1 MKISVAIIT
10 LNEEKNIARCL
21 KAAFKVSD
29 DIVVLDSDSK
39 DKTRIIANDMGA
51 RVFVKKFK
59 NFSDQKNNA
68 INETK
73 NDWVLSIDAD
83 EVLSEDLIE
92 SINRIE
98 CTANNFVYAVNR
110 LTNYCGTW
118 IRHCGWYPDKKI
130 RLWNKNVVKWEGSVH
145 EQALISTGCKTIT
158 LKGDLLHYS
167 YATIEE
173 HLKQADKYSRM
184 NAEKMIDNNKKT
196 NLLNLIFAPPFKFFK
211 IYVLKL
217 GVFDGYYGYVISKI
231 SSHATFLKHLRLLHM
246 KRHKNF

>member
-1 MKISVAIIT
+1 M
-10 LNEEKNIARCL
+10 
-21 KAAFKVSD
+21 
-29 DIVVLDSDSK
+29 
-39 DKTRIIANDMGA
+39 
-51 RVFVKKFK
+51 
-59 NFSDQKNNA
+59 
-68 INETK
+68 
-73 NDWVLSIDAD
+73 
-83 EVLSEDLIE
+83 
-92 SINRIE
+92 
-98 CTANNFVYAVNR
+98 
-110 LTNYCGTW
+110 
-118 IRHCGWYPDKKI
+118 
-130 RLWNKNVVKWEGSVH
+130 
-145 EQALISTGCKTIT
+145 
-158 LKGDLLHYS
+158 HYS